1 SKDSFWNLKR
11 ENSFK
16 SFFTAR
22 KGPTIT
28 MERKRELDVA
38 FFKIIYMDY
47 EPLSKGE
54 REGMQDF
61 ASAAQP
67 GYTLP
72 CYNTV
77 RDTLMPHALEEMEAI
92 LRDLLQNGDGLVLS
106 ADIWTSRRGHSF
118 LGIVASFIDGTFRG
132 HTVLLG
138 CEHIQGH
145 HTADRIYQKYESVLK
160 YWNVQ
165 RRVIRV
171 VTDSGSN
178 MIKAFNLL
186 PGTEEEAEGE
196 VTADASSSAEHEE
209 EDEEPP
215 APSQVHVEVITTN
228 VETMINQYFTVSN
241 LHLRCPIHMLQLA
254 IKDAVKEHDNI
265 NRLLVKVGK
274 LVKSVHK
281 STLNTEETDQ
291 LGVRPANACATRWSS
306 QLRVIQSVIR
316 LFQKDPLWQ
325 NKLKSNVANITLN
338 QVCQLTHLVSVLTPL
353 ADLTEKMQK
362 ELGNL
367 GMILP
372 AVTEIKSL
380 LTDDTHAALP
390 MGIAAFAE
398 TLANNV
404 STRYGIYYTDKH
416 LILASVLDPR
426 FKTEWIIRDESVC
439 NKLGEIRDLL
449 IKEAEEMNN
458 PDADVIR
465 FWKENSTSF
474 PRLSKVARIVFSI
487 PSGSASA
494 KRVFSAAGLISRN
507 HHMSLKPQT
516 LSKLVFFKVN
526 SKEL

>member
-1 SKDSFWNLKR
+1 
-11 ENSFK
+11 
-16 SFFTAR
+16 
-22 KGPTIT
+22 
-28 MERKRELDVA
+28 
-38 FFKIIYMDY
+38 
-47 EPLSKGE
+47 
-54 REGMQDF
+54 
-61 ASAAQP
+61 
-67 GYTLP
+67 
-72 CYNTV
+72 
-77 RDTLMPHALEEMEAI
+77 
-92 LRDLLQNGDGLVLS
+92 
-106 ADIWTSRRGHSF
+106 
-118 LGIVASFIDGTFRG
+118 
-132 HTVLLG
+132 
-138 CEHIQGH
+138 
-145 HTADRIYQKYESVLK
+145 
-160 YWNVQ
+160 
-165 RRVIRV
+165 
-171 VTDSGSN
+171 
-178 MIKAFNLL
+178 
-186 PGTEEEAEGE
+186 
-196 VTADASSSAEHEE
+196 
-209 EDEEPP
+209 
-215 APSQVHVEVITTN
+215 
-228 VETMINQYFTVSN
+228 
-241 LHLRCPIHMLQLA
+241 MLQLA
-254 IKDAVKEHDNI
+254 IKDAVNEHDNI

-274 LVKSVHK
+274 LVKAVRK
-281 STLNTEETDQ
+281 STLNTEKTDQ
-291 LGVRPANACATRWSS
+291 LGVRPTNACATRWSS
-306 QLRVIQSVIR
+306 QLRMIQSVIR

-338 QVCQLTHLVSVLTPL
+338 QVRQLTHLVNVLTPL

-449 IKEAEEMNN
+449 IKEAEEINAPSGTPETDTPPAADLNPEPEPRRARLFGSYFNEQQRITGDAKGEVENYLSSPRQN

-474 PRLSKVARIVFSI
+474 RRLSKVARIVFSI

-494 KRVFSAAGLISRN
+494 ERVFSAAGLLSRN
-507 HHMSLKPQT
+507 HRMSLKPQT
-516 LSKLVFFKVN
+516 LSKLVFLKVN